1 MILDY
6 VVDGQT
12 GAYHRQGV
20 CRHHFETPAGQGTV
34 GLRVNISVLAV
45 MSLETLND
53 NLERHLF
60 AEYQLCALNP
70 AMQCDYMGQ
79 CFEDIS
85 FHRTQ
90 KKCPDKCLWESSH

>member
-20 CRHHFETPAGQGTV
+20 RRHHFETPAGQGTV

-60 AEYQLCALNP
+60 C
-70 AMQCDYMGQ
+70 
-79 CFEDIS
+79 
-85 FHRTQ
+85 
-90 KKCPDKCLWESSH
+90 